1 MTNASW
7 AELHDD
13 LRLEETE
20 TGDQLSNWMFGQVS
34 SAVLAA
40 QVLGEERRRTG
51 DMLRAGRHQHAI
63 QSNVPFE
70 AIQIR
75 LDVHYLS

>member
-51 DMLRAGRHQHAI
+51 DMLRAGRHQHTI